1 MQHARFGR
9 AAILALSLALTGTSA
24 SADHTDRKGD
34 HTPPP
39 PAPLKFDESKLE
51 PLAWR
56 DVEGWAQDDH
66 AEAFVAF
73 LKSCRALIAS
83 DRLSRDTRPMRE
95 ALVSVC
101 RRARAALPLDLAG
114 ARAFFEDNFRAVRIS
129 KLVEEQGFL
138 TGYYEPIVEGSR
150 VPTGEFTVPVYR
162 RPGDLI
168 VQGKRRK
175 AGSGFF
181 PNKGKV
187 YRKLGKRKIV
197 AYHDRAAI
205 EDGALDGRGLEI
217 CWLKD
222 PVDLFFIQ
230 IQGSARIRLEDGAV
244 LRINY
249 DAHNGHAYTPIGRI
263 LIERKEV
270 PREEMSMQRIREWIA
285 AHPEEGKALRRM
297 NKSYVFFRITELS
310 EFDEAVGAQGIPLTA
325 VRSLAV
331 DRGLHVYG
339 TPFFLQADLPIAT
352 GSSTTKFRRLLI
364 AQDTG
369 SAIVGPARGDI
380 YFGAGDEAARS
391 SGRIRNNGR
400 FVMLVPRDIDPVE
413 FGAQMPL
420 PRPDPRKSATAKA
433 TAPTD
438 AAAPATSEAAT
449 PPVPTARPQ
458 AAPKPPRK
466 GKSRREASGHAPPKP

>member
-1 MQHARFGR
+1 M
-9 AAILALSLALTGTSA
+9 
-24 SADHTDRKGD
+24 
-34 HTPPP
+34 
-39 PAPLKFDESKLE
+39 KFEDSKLE

-83 DRLSRDTRPMRE
+83 DRASRDTRPMRE

-101 RRARAALPLDLAG
+101 RRARAMVPLDEPR
-114 ARAFFEDNFRAVRIS
+114 ARAFFEDNFRAVRIA
-129 KLVEEQGFL
+129 KLADEQGFL

-175 AGSGFF
+175 AGTGDFF

-187 YRKLGKRKIV
+187 YRKLGKRRIV
-197 AYHDRAAI
+197 PYHDRAAI

-249 DAHNGHAYTPIGRI
+249 DAHNGHPYTAIGRI

-270 PREEMSMQRIREWIA
+270 PKEEMSMQRIREWIA

-297 NKSYVFFRITELS
+297 NKSYVFFRITDLS

-325 VRSLAV
+325 ARSLAV

-339 TPFFLQADLPIAT
+339 TPFFLQADLPIASEKSAT
-352 GSSTTKFRRLLI
+352 RFRRLLI

-369 SAIVGPARGDI
+369 SAIIGPARGDI
-380 YFGAGDEAARS
+380 YFGAGDEAARA
-391 SGRIRNNGR
+391 SGRIRHNGR
-400 FVMLVPRDIDPVE
+400 FVMLVPRDVDPVE

-420 PRPDPRKSATAKA
+420 PQPDPRKSGSAKA
-433 TAPTD
+433 TPAEATAAAPAPTD
-438 AAAPATSEAAT
+438 AATAT
-449 PPVPTARPQ
+449 PQPAARPQ

-466 GKSRREASGHAPPKP
+466 GKSRREASGLAPHRP